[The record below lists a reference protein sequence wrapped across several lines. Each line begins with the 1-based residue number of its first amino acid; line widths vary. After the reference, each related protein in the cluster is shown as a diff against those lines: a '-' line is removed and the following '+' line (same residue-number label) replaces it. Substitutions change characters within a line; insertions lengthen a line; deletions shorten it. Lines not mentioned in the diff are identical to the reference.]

1 MSEFDDF
8 VGIFKSGL
16 VQVVIPFNY
25 FPSTIVT
32 YEDGEIMSVPENYEC
47 SPWKCKSSLEQLY
60 SMICKGEAYI
70 SSERMSKRSI
80 HE

>member
-16 VQVVIPFNY
+16 VQIVIPFN
-25 FPSTIVT
+25 FMPSTIVY
-32 YEDGEIMSVPENYEC
+32 YEDGNIMSYPEDNEC
-47 SPWKCKSSLEQLY
+47 PPWKCKSSLEELY

-70 SSERMSKRSI
+70 SSERTSRRCT
-80 HE
+80 